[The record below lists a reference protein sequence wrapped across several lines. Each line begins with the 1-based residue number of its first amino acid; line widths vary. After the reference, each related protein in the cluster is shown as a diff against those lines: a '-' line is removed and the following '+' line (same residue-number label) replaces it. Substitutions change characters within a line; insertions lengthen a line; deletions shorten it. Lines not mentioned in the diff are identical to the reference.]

1 MEIEFNEEDK
11 FIILASDGIWEF
23 ICNQEVVDVVKD
35 FYLKNDIYF
44 FINSFLII
52 INNIIINF
60 IYLLLLLY

>member
-1 MEIEFNEEDK
+1 MEFGK
-11 FIILASDGIWEF
+11 F
-23 ICNQEVVDVVKD
+23 ICNQEIVDVVKD

-60 IYLLLLLY
+60 IYL

>member
-1 MEIEFNEEDK
+1 MNLQLWKEFNEEDK

-23 ICNQEVVDVVKD
+23 IYNQEVVDVVKD

-60 IYLLLLLY
+60 IYL

>member
-1 MEIEFNEEDK
+1 MEIKFNEEDK

-60 IYLLLLLY
+60 IYL